1 MPTYTVQAINIGSF
15 NLGEADKVLTLFTAE
30 KGLVRAVAKGSRKPG
45 TKMAGRADLLNVNKL
60 FLSTGK
66 TFEIITQA
74 ETIDSFPAL
83 RGDLLRLSYGLYYAE
98 LSHQFAQGLSDESCI
113 YFEYLRHALHL
124 QAAQLADANWLSLE
138 FELGLLDLLGYRPE
152 VTYCVLCREVLTE
165 YNIACFNTEL
175 GGVLCSRCSQP
186 DYLLREGMEEV
197 LQREGSA
204 WKAGIHVTPLVW
216 KNVVLG
222 GDRRISTSPPEDLS
236 NLPAGPWNAAQ
247 SGSNATRLS
256 VSAAR
261 RLTQSYLEH
270 RAGRRMKALD
280 LLAEIK
286 A

>member
-1 MPTYTVQAINIGSF
+1 MPAYTVNAINIGSF

-30 KGLVRAVAKGSRKPG
+30 KGLVRAVAKGARKPG
-45 TKMAGRADLLNVNKL
+45 TKMAGRADVLNINNL

-98 LSHQFAQGLSDESCI
+98 LSHHFGQGLSDESMM

-124 QAAQLADANWLSLE
+124 QAAQIADANWLSLE
-138 FELGLLDLLGYRPE
+138 FEVGLLDILGYRPE
-152 VTYCVLCREVLTE
+152 ITYCVLCRCVLTE

-175 GGVLCSRCSQP
+175 GGVLCLRCSQP
-186 DYLLREGMEEV
+186 ELLLREGMEEV

-204 WKAGIHVTPLVW
+204 WKAGIHLTPLVW
-216 KNVVLG
+216 KNIVLA
-222 GDRRISTSPPEDLS
+222 GDRRISTSHPEDLG
-236 NLPAGPWNAAQ
+236 NLPSGPWNAS
-247 SGSNATRLS
+247 SGGSSASRLS
-256 VSAAR
+256 VNAAR
-261 RLTQSYLEH
+261 RLVQSYLEQ